1 MFSIATKQT
10 KQVKQPFV
18 LENVLFEKDSFNEPI
33 AEEDALKE
41 KMLSLQEDCRKLC
54 KIVIKI

>member
-18 LENVLFEKDSFNEPI
+18 LENVLFEKDSLNEPI

-41 KMLSLQEDCRKLC
+41 KKLSL
-54 KIVIKI
+54 